1 MLRKTGKAVLLA
13 AVVAAAGALPSGCSG
28 AAPAQYRM
36 EGNTALFTD
45 AGDFQG
51 GQLGGTSVS
60 DGGGGEIALEKA
72 EKKGTYL
79 SETIAADPFQSLLFS
94 CNADTPG
101 DSTVQAELQVEQ
113 DGKWSGWLSWGVW
126 GSSVKS
132 GSSLTA
138 EQDAVAGI
146 DEDVLQVADGK
157 TAGAF
162 RYRLTLDRN
171 TSDEGPA
178 VRSVAVSV
186 RGGADDAGTA
196 EEAAAPAETSGKVLD
211 VPRFSQMTRDP
222 QIAADICS
230 PTSVAMVLNY
240 YGIGILPEEA
250 AWGGYDNSGLLFGNW
265 AYNCAYA
272 GSYGLTAYTEY
283 LGSLNDIKRE
293 IADGCPVVLSVR
305 YKNSESVEA
314 DLPVLHGAPI
324 EKTEGHLLVV
334 CGFETRGGKEYAVV
348 NDPAAADDGGVRL
361 EYRADELW
369 KASFRVAYVIRRESG
384 RPAEPRRLGAEL
396 VPTGK
401 TRDGLDGTET
411 EYRLTSGG
419 KPVDISRDSARTV
432 MVTSDGKQYRYLTP
446 NSGGTL
452 WFGADPKGGNC
463 SFLIVCADRRVYT
476 AQLDPARSG

>member
-13 AVVAAAGALPSGCSG
+13 ALVAAAGALPSGCSG
-28 AAPAQYRM
+28 AASPQRRM

-51 GQLGGTSVS
+51 GRLDGTSVS
-60 DGGGGEIALEKA
+60 SGGGGEIALKEA
-72 EKKGTYL
+72 GKKGTYL
-79 SETIAADPFQSLLFS
+79 SGTIAAGPFQNLLFS

-101 DSTVQAELQVEQ
+101 DSTVQAELQVERE
-113 DGKWSGWLSWGVW
+113 GEWSGWLNWGVW

-132 GSSLTA
+132 GSSLTG

-146 DEDVLQVADGK
+146 SEDVLQVADGK
-157 TAGAF
+157 TADAF
-162 RYRLTLDRN
+162 RYRLTLSRN
-171 TSDEGPA
+171 TSEEGPA

-186 RGGADDAGTA
+186 RGADAAGAAEKTADTA
-196 EEAAAPAETSGKVLD
+196 EPSGKVLD

-222 QIAADICS
+222 QIAADICG

-240 YGIGILPEEA
+240 YGIGVLPEEA

-283 LGSLNDIKRE
+283 LGSMSDVKRE
-293 IADGCPVVLSVR
+293 IAGGSPVVLSVR
-305 YKNSESVEA
+305 YRNSESVDA

-334 CGFETRGGKEYAVV
+334 CGFESRGGKEYAVV
-348 NDPAAADDGGVRL
+348 NDPAAADDGGVRV
-361 EYRADELW
+361 EYRSDELW
-369 KASFRVAYVIRRESG
+369 NASFRVAYVIRRESG
-384 RPAEPRRLGAEL
+384 RPAEPRRLRAEL

-411 EYRLTSGG
+411 QYRLAFGG
-419 KPVDISRDSARTV
+419 KAVDIGRDAARTILF
-432 MVTSDGKQYRYLTP
+432 TLDGKQYQYLTP
-446 NSGGTL
+446 NSEGTL
-452 WFGADPKGGNC
+452 WLGADPEGKSR
-463 SFLIVCADRRVYT
+463 SFLFVCADRRVYS
-476 AQLDPARSG
+476 AQLDPTRSG